1 MSVYISTHINPDTF
15 YITVYVVTENCR
27 LQDPSEFGTSKLT
40 TLTKDES
47 MFFYVPSLQPHKMPP
62 KWRGTGISIMNPGSK
77 QIHRKQGIQYQQ
89 EDSDS

>member
-1 MSVYISTHINPDTF
+1 M
-15 YITVYVVTENCR
+15 VTKNCS

-47 MFFYVPSLQPHKMPP
+47 MLFHVPSLRPRKMPS
-62 KWRGTGISIMNPGSK
+62 KWRGTGMSIVNPGSK
-77 QIHRKQGIQYQQ
+77 QIHRKQDVQYEE